1 MGQNSLN
8 GVGQNHLMNPEF
20 TNPYGFEIAFIHRP

>member
-8 GVGQNHLMNPEF
+8 EAGRNRLMDPEF
-20 TNPYGFEIAFIHRP
+20 TNPYGFETAFIHGP

>member
-8 GVGQNHLMNPEF
+8 KVGRTRLMNLEF
-20 TNPYGFEIAFIHRP
+20 TNPYGFEAAFIHGP